1 MAILRFVYDFCF
13 LSQRSVIDAAPLP
26 QHGILTIGINLK
38 EKALKVIHTTLTL
51 NNITFSSGDIA
62 SSLLGSKLTMLIGGI
77 MLLTGTVMLFV
88 RILKFRS
95 YYREMADSLSDA
107 KIPGFQGIRISD
119 RIKTPMVF
127 GIIKPVIV
135 LPTSLMCSCTA
146 DELNAVISH
155 EKAHIRRLDH
165 ILFPMLSAMK
175 SFFVF
180 VPMLGIAI
188 RKLEESAE
196 QICDKKAAQTINSKS
211 AVASALLKIAEFQ
224 VESGLFRTRA
234 LSAGSAPGFISE
246 RKTVE
251 KRLASLFQKEKPG
264 KGIGRYVGIL
274 LAAAFYVISFLFI
287 FGNNTF

>member
-1 MAILRFVYDFCF
+1 
-13 LSQRSVIDAAPLP
+13 
-26 QHGILTIGINLK
+26 
-38 EKALKVIHTTLTL
+38 
-51 NNITFSSGDIA
+51 
-62 SSLLGSKLTMLIGGI
+62 
-77 MLLTGTVMLFV
+77 MLFV

-274 LAAAFYVISFLFI
+274 LAAAFYVIRFLFI